1 LKAEDMNFLKQLF
14 SDSPGVSFGRFGCFL
29 ALVAGIV
36 WVTRIVW
43 KTNILPDLSGL
54 TFFVSSLYLVGK
66 GVGTVRTI
74 FGKEGMVAAEPPKA
88 EGGTQKAEG

>member
-1 LKAEDMNFLKQLF
+1 MNFLKQLF
-14 SDSPGVSFGRFGCFL
+14 SDQPGVSFGRFGCFL
-29 ALVAGIV
+29 ALAAGIV

-74 FGKEGMVAAEPPKA
+74 FGKEGTVVSAEPGSAPA
-88 EGGTQKAEG
+88 REGQNPA